1 MLILL
6 SPSGWICAQKKIVQ
20 EKPSWVHHSPSI
32 YCRIHRIII
41 YCILMRI
48 IYLHQS
54 PSLGSLTINGGLMKI
69 HGDQQ
74 TITDQCWLHSQPHLL
89 AHPGVKCQLVVLGS
103 QLVKP
108 HVAMDQYLLI
118 PFLGGWTSINP
129 SYFDVNYRGTIGF
142 DTLPYVLGML
152 KLAKAFDFYMLL
164 FASSW
169 RQHFFQW
176 IWGWLKTKTVPL
188 VLCCSPQVIAGIYGC
203 E

>member
-1 MLILL
+1 MYYITIGWSCPLKSTYWNRTSIDIPDLRLHFDLLPTLGVHGEQVHGQPGRWKWLKWLKWLI
-6 SPSGWICAQKKIVQ
+6 
-20 EKPSWVHHSPSI
+20 
-32 YCRIHRIII
+32 RNRN
-41 YCILMRI
+41 
-48 IYLHQS
+48 YL
-54 PSLGSLTINGGLMKI
+54 G
-69 HGDQQ
+69 
-74 TITDQCWLHSQPHLL
+74 
-89 AHPGVKCQLVVLGS
+89 
-103 QLVKP
+103 
-108 HVAMDQYLLI
+108 MDQYLLI

-169 RQHFFQW
+169 RQYFFQW